1 MFYHL
6 ITSFTLPPLM
16 DTLYIHIE
24 HFAEKY
30 KYLVAVYICKLILQF
45 STNINRLKFKLINFM
60 YISDF
65 KVLEFY
71 LKIWFNISTS
81 KWEILYLWSLEIILS
96 NYIWNVQS
104 LPFNVWGLTMCV
116 VTWSRWSASQTGR
129 RPGARLSRDCLWNW

>member
-71 LKIWFNISTS
+71 LKVWFNISTS
-81 KWEILYLWSLEIILS
+81 KWEMLYLWSLEIILS
-96 NYIWNVQS
+96 NYIWNIRENVTLLMKHLNRNILNVVIPIFCS
-104 LPFNVWGLTMCV
+104 CRYIFNMHSKCI
-116 VTWSRWSASQTGR
+116 
-129 RPGARLSRDCLWNW
+129 